1 MHRPTPPRHLRRV
14 QSPIGRLELAGDG
27 EHLTALAIER
37 AGELP
42 WQDEPERSDPVLD
55 LAAEQLAGYFEGRRA
70 DFDLP
75 IAMHGTVFQ
84 RAVWQQ
90 LAELPFGSVTS
101 YGQLGLAAGRAGAG
115 RAVGGAVA
123 ANPVPIIVPCHRVLG
138 ADGRVT
144 GYSGGEGIPTKI
156 WLLEHEGIVHR

>member
-1 MHRPTPPRHLRRV
+1 MRRPTPPRHLRRV

-27 EHLTALAIER
+27 EHVTALAIER

-42 WQDEPERSDPVLD
+42 WQDEADRSDPVLER
-55 LAAEQLAGYFEGRRA
+55 AAEQLAGYFDGRRTG
-70 DFDLP
+70 FDLP

-84 RAVWQQ
+84 RAVWQE
-90 LAELPFGSVTS
+90 LAVLPFGSAIS
-101 YGQLGLAAGRAGAG
+101 YGRLGRAVGRASAG

-144 GYSGGEGIPTKI
+144 GYSGGEGIPTKL